1 MKNLIRKAIKY
12 GPVVYPIVKKFINK
26 RKQKRSSKASY

>member
-12 GPVVYPIVKKFINK
+12 GPVVYPIVKKFMNK
-26 RKQKRSSKASY
+26 RKQKQSGKASY

>member
-12 GPVVYPIVKKFINK
+12 GPVVYPIVKKIINK
-26 RKQKRSSKASY
+26 RKAKRSGRASY